1 LFLLHSR
8 SRKFPG
14 NNEKGRR
21 NKEKY
26 APPSPA
32 ARPNFFKLRIA
43 DDGTMSP
50 IYGGKGGDTEF
61 RLLLNQSG
69 GKWTGHLRGFWSLS
83 ENAIEA
89 LGLIFWPIE

>member
-1 LFLLHSR
+1 VKACRAQQFSIWNCGSNIFHSSFFLLHSR

-21 NKEKY
+21 KKEKY

-43 DDGTMSP
+43 VSRPTARS
-50 IYGGKGGDTEF
+50 
-61 RLLLNQSG
+61 
-69 GKWTGHLRGFWSLS
+69 
-83 ENAIEA
+83 
-89 LGLIFWPIE
+89 IFCAVTVYSSTD

>member
-43 DDGTMSP
+43 
-50 IYGGKGGDTEF
+50 
-61 RLLLNQSG
+61 
-69 GKWTGHLRGFWSLS
+69 
-83 ENAIEA
+83 A
-89 LGLIFWPIE
+89 